1 MKTKPPGK
9 THVRIAGKI
18 REQLQQLQRR
28 RIGEVHQQAGILLG
42 QADRIR
48 IGRQKLVTCL
58 LRGWPAAARITVRN
72 IKAALLD
79 IPHHVDCVQRAI
91 ETNARQIPTLR
102 EIVEEIIQLED
113 EFSEVDY
120 SLKNR
125 TLSAVTEVI
134 ELDGLHLGPFE
145 IRLHID
151 RIASENP
158 QSSFDVIAQDSH
170 PASTNHSVTHPHV
183 SDEQM
188 CCGDALL
195 PIKSAVEGGRLSDLF
210 CLIRSVLETY
220 NSGSPYISLDNWYG
234 RSCHDCGYVVA
245 EDDTFWC
252 SSCDHDFCDEC
263 ASCCSGCSET
273 TCGGCLKE
281 CIVCED
287 RYCTAC
293 ITTCPDC
300 GETICSS
307 CLEDMQCPCIEEREQ
322 ENEDEQEEDSVKKPA
337 IGTDGRV
344 RVEAA

>member
-9 THVRIAGKI
+9 VYVRIAQKI

-28 RIGEVHQQAGILLG
+28 RIGNVHQQAGILLG

-48 IGRQKLVTCL
+48 IGRQKLATCL
-58 LRGWPAAARITVRN
+58 LRGWSAATRTTVRN

-79 IPHHVDCVQRAI
+79 LPHHVGNAQRAI
-91 ETNARQIPTLR
+91 ETHTCRIPTLR

-113 EFSEVDY
+113 EFAQVEC

-125 TLSAVTEVI
+125 TLSIVTEPI
-134 ELDGLHLGPFE
+134 ELDGVYLGPFE
-145 IRLHID
+145 VRLYID
-151 RIASENP
+151 RIAAENS
-158 QSSFDVIAQDSH
+158 QNAFDVVAMDPH
-170 PASTNHSVTHPHV
+170 PASSNNSVTHPHV

-195 PIKSAVEGGRLSDLF
+195 SIKSAVEGGRLSDLF

>member
-1 MKTKPPGK
+1 MKTKPPGN
-9 THVRIAGKI
+9 VYARIAQKI

-28 RIGEVHQQAGILLG
+28 RIGDVHQQVGILLG

-48 IGRQKLVTCL
+48 IGRQKLATCL
-58 LRGWPAAARITVRN
+58 LRGWSAAARITIRN

-79 IPHHVDCVQRAI
+79 MPHHVGIAQRAI
-91 ETNARQIPTLR
+91 ETHAFRIPTLR

-125 TLSAVTEVI
+125 TLSVVTEPI
-134 ELDGLHLGPFE
+134 ELDGTYLGPFE
-145 IRLHID
+145 VRLHID

-158 QSSFDVIAQDSH
+158 QNVFDVVAQDPH
-170 PASTNHSVTHPHV
+170 PASSNNSVMHPHV

-195 PIKSAVEGGRLSDLF
+195 PIKAAVEGGRLSDVF
-210 CLIRSVLETY
+210 ILIRNVLQTY
-220 NSGSPYISLDNWYG
+220 NPDSPYISLDNWHG

-245 EDDTFWC
+245 EDDVFWC
-252 SSCDHDFCDEC
+252 SSCEYDFCDEC
-263 ASCCSGCSET
+263 ASFCSGCSET

-281 CIVCED
+281 CPVCED
-287 RYCTAC
+287 RYCAGC
-293 ITTCPDC
+293 IKTCPDC

-322 ENEDEQEEDSVKKPA
+322 ENEDDQGEDSDKEPA
-337 IGTDGRV
+337 VGIGECI